1 MDATLLL
8 KVVGIGLLVA
18 IACQILQR
26 SGRDEMSMLVSI
38 SGMII
43 IIIMLVSEMTSLVSS
58 VKALFGL

>member
-8 KVVGIGLLVA
+8 KVVGLGLLVA

-38 SGMII
+38 SGMIV
-43 IIIMLVSEMTSLVSS
+43 IIIMIISEMSSLVSS
-58 VKALFGL
+58 VKTIFGL